1 MPLGTGRF
9 QQITNRETY
18 NLLQ

>member
-1 MPLGTGRF
+1 MTS
-9 QQITNRETY
+9 ETY

>member
-1 MPLGTGRF
+1 MLV
-9 QQITNRETY
+9 TY

>member
-1 MPLGTGRF
+1 VKTV
-9 QQITNRETY
+9 TSETY